1 MKQLITLCC
10 GLLLI
15 ACGGRKGAPI
25 DTSKPIQCHLAGE
38 VIDRPQS
45 KVLELYAHIDGEAAV
60 SSRPIAEI
68 KIQDGHFAYDLSL
81 DEADHFTLSF
91 AEEKQRGSWFPI
103 TFIADGDTVRLTLY
117 PEGREH
123 EHRIEGS
130 GATAEFQA
138 YKAQLNALD
147 ENFNCQCDSLEACG
161 QYYTARYT
169 TLMERIEAAEHGG
182 EELNALIKEI
192 QGISREESPLPA
204 ARALRADYEAARKA
218 ALLEILDAAPTIARY
233 ALMAEQMQYRL
244 PDSEVL
250 DLYYRRYADALP
262 EHYLAAYCRRQL
274 DGLQLQVGSTYID
287 FEAPDV
293 EGVMHR
299 FSELIAGSKL
309 TMLDLWASWCSPC
322 RRASMEMIPF
332 YEQYHDRGFTV
343 VGVAREAENI
353 KALNRAI
360 EQDNYPWPQLVE
372 LDDRIHLWSQYG
384 CGNAAGR
391 RLLINAEGVILAID
405 PTIEELTAEVEK
417 ACR

>member
-1 MKQLITLCC
+1 MKPFIALCC
-10 GLLLI
+10 GLLLV
-15 ACGGRKGAPI
+15 ACGGRNAASVDP
-25 DTSKPIQCHLAGE
+25 SKPIQCHLAGE
-38 VIDRPQS
+38 VIDRPES
-45 KVLELYAHIDGEAAV
+45 EVLELYIHIDGEAAI

-68 KIQDGHFAYDLSL
+68 EIRDGRFAYDLSL
-81 DEADHFTLSF
+81 DEADYCTLSF
-91 AEEKQRGSWFPI
+91 AEEKRRGAWFPI
-103 TFIADGDTVRLTLY
+103 RFIADGDTVRLTLY
-117 PEGREH
+117 PEGREG

-138 YKAQLNALD
+138 YKAQLGALND
-147 ENFNCQCDSLEACG
+147 QFNRQSDSLEACG

-169 TLMERIEAAEHGG
+169 ALIERIEAAERGS
-182 EELNALIKEI
+182 EELNALIKEV
-192 QGISREESPLPA
+192 QAMSHEEKMTPA
-204 ARALRADYEAARKA
+204 ARALRAEYEAVRKA
-218 ALLEILDAAPTIARY
+218 ALLEILDADPTIARY

-250 DLYYRRYADALP
+250 DLYYRRYADALSGQ
-262 EHYLAAYCRRQL
+262 YLAAYCRRQL
-274 DGLQLQVGSTYID
+274 SGLQLQVGSTYLD
-287 FEAPDV
+287 FEAPDP
-293 EGVMHR
+293 EGTMHR
-299 FSELIAGSKL
+299 FSELIAGSKI
-309 TMLDLWASWCSPC
+309 TMLDLWASWCGPC
-322 RRASMEMIPF
+322 RRASMEMIPL
-332 YEQYHDRGFTV
+332 YEQYRDSGFTV
-343 VGVAREAENI
+343 VGVAREAENL